1 MLAGALC
8 LPSASAWA
16 FPGLEDCVSESNP
29 SFTVVTCDKHIGI
42 ENGRCVRCRVGWT
55 GGLGSVGMGID
66 GR

>member
-8 LPSASAWA
+8 LPSAARA

-42 ENGRCVRCRVGWT
+42 ENGRCVVWIMN
-55 GGLGSVGMGID
+55 S
-66 GR
+66 